1 MSNLDIAT
9 ARDYHQTTNHSLRSI
24 RQGPQTLDP
33 TNRPIPYKIYSSL
46 EPIPLPTDLPATPT
60 SALDTLASPDMLT
73 SSEQIPNLQA
83 LARLCIYSN
92 GVTKT
97 LKISG
102 RDYPMRAAACT
113 GALFHI
119 ELYLLC
125 GNLPNLSAGIY
136 HYGAHDNALRQLRSG
151 DFRRVLVDA
160 TTSEPS
166 IAQAPVI
173 AIYTS
178 TFWRNAYKYRAR
190 AYRHTFWDDGT
201 ILANS
206 LAIASAL
213 QMPAKIV
220 LGFIDEQVNELL
232 DIDGEHEAAVNL
244 LTLGHAD
251 QTPPGAPSV
260 YPLHLPTVPL
270 SNHEIAYPPI
280 ITLQKESSLTTS
292 QEVADWRDQSPLALP
307 NPVLSKQPLIPLEPL
322 SPSELPTDPIETV
335 VRRRGSTRHF
345 TRDPISCAQLSTILT
360 QSLHAIPSD
369 SFNPIGTPLSTLYL
383 IVNAVENL
391 APGTYVLH
399 QDQLALEQ
407 LKSGNFRRQAKF
419 LSLGQD
425 LGGDAAVNIYFL
437 VDLNPVLTRFGN
449 RGYRVAQLE
458 SAIIAGKMY
467 LASYALSLGATGLT
481 FFDDDVIA
489 FFSPHSDDKSVMF
502 LIALGHPMK
511 RNNLE
516 C

>member
-1 MSNLDIAT
+1 MSNLNIAA
-9 ARDYHQTTNHSLRSI
+9 ARDYHQATNHSLRSI

-33 TNRPIPYKIYSSL
+33 SNRPIPYKIYSSL
-46 EPIPLPTDLPATPT
+46 EPISLPANLPATTTP
-60 SALDTLASPDMLT
+60 ALDTLASPNMLT
-73 SSEQIPNLQA
+73 SSEQIPDLQA
-83 LARLCIYSN
+83 LARLCFYSN
-92 GVTKT
+92 GITKI

-119 ELYLLC
+119 ELYLVC
-125 GNLPNLSAGIY
+125 GNLPDLSAGIY
-136 HYGAHDNALRQLRSG
+136 HYSAHDNALRQLRSG
-151 DFRRVLVDA
+151 DFRSILIDA
-160 TTSEPS
+160 TASEPS

-178 TFWRNAYKYRAR
+178 TFWRNAYKYQAR

-213 QMPAKIV
+213 QIPANIV
-220 LGFIDEQVNELL
+220 LGFTDAQVNELL
-232 DIDGEHEAAVNL
+232 DIAGEHEAAVNL
-244 LTLGHAD
+244 LALGRTD
-251 QTPPGAPSV
+251 QTPPEAP
-260 YPLHLPTVPL
+260 PDPLLHLPTVPL
-270 SNHEIAYPPI
+270 SKHEITYPLI
-280 ITLQKESSLTTS
+280 ITLQKESTLTTP
-292 QEVADWRDQSPLALP
+292 QEVADWRDQPPLSLP
-307 NPVLSKQPLIPLEPL
+307 NPVLSKQPLIPLKPL
-322 SPSELPTDPIETV
+322 ATSELPTGPIEIV
-335 VRRRGSTRHF
+335 IRRRGSTRRF
-345 TRDPISCAQLSTILT
+345 THDPISFAQLSTILT
-360 QSLHAIPSD
+360 HSLHAIPSD
-369 SFNPIGTPLSTLYL
+369 CFNPTGTALSTLYL

-399 QDQLALEQ
+399 QEQQALEQ

-437 VDLNPVLTRFGN
+437 VDLNPVLAHFGN

-467 LASYALSLGATGLT
+467 LASYALSLGASGLT
-481 FFDDDVIA
+481 FFDDDVTA
-489 FFSPHSDDKSVMF
+489 FFSPHSAGKSVMF
-502 LIALGHPMK
+502 LISLGHPMK
-511 RNNLE
+511 HRH
-516 C
+516 